1 MRDLCDCYALSLD
14 AMTWRRLDAGGAG
27 GLPGPAPRSA
37 HALVATASGGL
48 LVVGGVQDGALADA
62 SPMVLDNAA
71 AVEGRTLRNQAAAAL
86 AAAAEADAARRRA
99 ASGAAVAAVE
109 AGAARRDAMH
119 ARAEAEEAA
128 AARAAAAEAQ
138 RQMATR
144 LGQERTAR
152 LRAVLAARNAT
163 SEAAALRTELA
174 RRTAALEAAVRAADA
189 DVEIRADVLA
199 ARDAA
204 RAAVAND
211 MDALRHERDAYAREA
226 RVASA
231 SAAAALAS
239 RVEAEMRLRE
249 AERSRAALQ
258 LALAEARDSAERA
271 ELAADAIA
279 HRATASLTSDETP
292 RPRSRASNATD
303 D

>member
-1 MRDLCDCYALSLD
+1 MCDCYALSLD
-14 AMTWRRLDAGGAG
+14 TMTWRRLDAGGAG

-37 HALVATASGGL
+37 HAMLLTAAGAL
-48 LVVGGVQDGALADA
+48 LVLGGVQDGALADA
-62 SPMVLDNAA
+62 SPMLLDNTA
-71 AVEGRTLRNQAAAAL
+71 AVEGRTLRNQALSAA

-99 ASGAAVAAVE
+99 ASAAAVAAVE

-119 ARAEAEEAA
+119 ARAEAEDAS
-128 AARAAAAEAQ
+128 AARRAAAEAQ

-152 LRAVLAARNAT
+152 LRAVLASRNAARDIAT
-163 SEAAALRTELA
+163 LRTELA

-189 DVEIRADVLA
+189 DVEIRGDVIA

-226 RVASA
+226 RVAAA
-231 SAAAALAS
+231 SAAAALAA
-239 RVEAEMRLRE
+239 RVEADMRLRE
-249 AERSRAALQ
+249 AERSRAQLQ
-258 LALAEARDSAERA
+258 LELADARDAAVRA

-279 HRATASLTSDETP
+279 QRAAASLP
-292 RPRSRASNATD
+292 PD
-303 D
+303 DSADD